1 MGNLNT
7 ELTLVTCSKNDFSGL
22 KRTLNSLI
30 TFQSD
35 FPKLILVL
43 SEYSQIEIEAINSEF
58 NLLKPEIFQIEPAG
72 IYNAQNF
79 GLQNVKTRLV
89 MILNGGDSILSK
101 ASTQKLVQKIG
112 TNKWGY
118 GSCEL
123 VNPLNGVASIY
134 RNYPYLKFLH
144 RLGLRFVPHPSVLVD
159 AEQAR
164 LFGGF
169 DLKYKI
175 SADQK
180 MLLQFANDSRPIT
193 IKETIS
199 SFELGGASSRNSSE
213 IVEDF
218 AKISHEIFGDFLGI
232 KLIDRILWRISLLA
246 RVILRS

>member
-1 MGNLNT
+1 MGILNT
-7 ELTLVTCSKNDFSGL
+7 ELTVVTCSKNDISGL
-22 KRTLNSLI
+22 KRTLNSLLN
-30 TFQSD
+30 FQSD

-43 SEYSQIEIEAINSEF
+43 SEYNPNEIELIQSEF
-58 NLLKPEIFQIEPAG
+58 NLLQPDIFQIEPTG

-79 GLQNVKTRLV
+79 GLQKVRTRLV
-89 MILNGGDSILSK
+89 MVLNGGDSILMQ
-101 ASTQKLVQKIG
+101 ASIQKLVRKIG
-112 TNKWGY
+112 VNKWGY

-123 VNPLNGVASIY
+123 VNPINGVANIY

-164 LFGGF
+164 QYGGF
-169 DLKYKI
+169 DLGYKI

-199 SFELGGASSRNSSE
+199 SFELGGASSRNPRE

-218 AKISHEIFGDFLGI
+218 ANISHEIYGDFLRM
-232 KLIDRILWRISLLA
+232 KPIDRILWRVSLFA

>member
-43 SEYSQIEIEAINSEF
+43 SDYSQIEIEAINSEF
-58 NLLKPEIFQIEPAG
+58 NLLNPEIFQIEPAG

-112 TNKWGY
+112 KNRWGY

-123 VNPLNGVASIY
+123 VNPLNGVVSIY
-134 RNYPYLKFLH
+134 RNYPYLMVLH
-144 RLGLRFVPHPSVLVD
+144 RLGLKFVPHPSVLVD

-164 LFGGF
+164 QYGGF
-169 DLKYKI
+169 DLKYNI

-199 SFELGGASSRNSSE
+199 SFELGGASSRNPSE
-213 IVEDF
+213 IVKDF
-218 AKISHEIFGDFLGI
+218 ANISHEIFGDFLGI
-232 KLIDRILWRISLLA
+232 KLIDRILWRVSLLA
-246 RVILRS
+246 RVILRR

>member
-1 MGNLNT
+1 MGILNT

-22 KRTLNSLI
+22 KRTLNSLLN
-30 TFQSD
+30 FQSD
-35 FPKLILVL
+35 FPELILVL
-43 SEYSQIEIEAINSEF
+43 SEYKPVEIELIKAEF

-79 GLQNVKTRLV
+79 GLQKVRTRLV
-89 MILNGGDSILSK
+89 MILNGGDSILSQ
-101 ASTQKLVQKIG
+101 AFTQKLVQKIG
-112 TNKWGY
+112 TSKWGY

-123 VNPLNGVASIY
+123 VNPLNRAASIY
-134 RNYPYLKFLH
+134 RNYPYFKFLH

-164 LFGGF
+164 QYGGF
-169 DLKYKI
+169 DLKYSI

-180 MLLQFANDSRPIT
+180 MLLQFANDSRPVT

-199 SFELGGASSRNSSE
+199 SFELGGASSRNPRE
-213 IVEDF
+213 IVKDF

-232 KLIDRILWRISLLA
+232 KPIDRILWKVSLLA